1 MAEKKLLVPRRLQFS
16 LRALLEQATF
26 FAIGLA
32 CYRLIGEHRAA
43 LANACLV
50 ELAAI
55 CFGLAYGK
63 IFNMS
68 PAFAL
73 LFGLIAT
80 PLAFRFLLGG

>member
-1 MAEKKLLVPRRLQFS
+1 MAEKNLLMPRRFRFS

-32 CYRLIGEHRAA
+32 CYHLIGEQRAA
-43 LANACLV
+43 AGNACLV

-63 IFNMS
+63 IFNTA
-68 PAFAL
+68 PAFAV
-73 LFGLIAT
+73 LFGVFAT
-80 PLAFRFLLGG
+80 PIAFRFLLGG